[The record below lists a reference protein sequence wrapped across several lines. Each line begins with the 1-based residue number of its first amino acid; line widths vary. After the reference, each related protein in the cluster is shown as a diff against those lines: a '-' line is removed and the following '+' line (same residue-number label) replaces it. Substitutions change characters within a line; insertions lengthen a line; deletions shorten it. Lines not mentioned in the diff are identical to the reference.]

1 LAAPGTWVLDLSWM
15 LEQPEAIRAVTPL
28 AIGTVVALVLSG
40 YSSALR
46 EKLPPGTKLKAL
58 GVAERADSMSPL
70 VRKPGAPASVQRSR
84 PQ

>member
-46 EKLPPGTKLKAL
+46 EKLPP
-58 GVAERADSMSPL
+58 
-70 VRKPGAPASVQRSR
+70 APS
-84 PQ
+84 